1 MENTSLSIE
10 SEYIKNLQQQIYFL
24 ELEANFLR
32 EQTKKAINLQPL
44 LASEMEHM
52 LQKLQ
57 TLQCQADS
65 LHLELKRKKSGL
77 NMLKMERNQLNN
89 QINMADEHHLKE
101 KRVLVEEIRQ
111 LKREKAEKDEQ
122 ISTKETEISYAKQ
135 QLEEQQMNLKNK
147 EQAILMLKTKVMQQL
162 EQQKVMELQLSEK
175 RKEFLEMQSAVHEM
189 EEKILKKTAAM
200 HEQITHDL
208 RNEISFLHHQ
218 ICERELLAEQD
229 RLLRSK
235 MVDDYAALTKENN
248 VLQSRLLELVK
259 QTDIQRVLKEEVYTT
274 HSASIAQFLTV
285 KDQEANLQREIK
297 RHQEILEQEMST
309 FQELEDKI
317 SILEKRNTTLDLNI
331 STLSSRVAEV
341 KAMLEKEERDNIE
354 LKRENSLLID
364 FASNLKKQLA
374 GKENR
379 LLQASN
385 KMLALDEAISA
396 LKIKHTLHRSL
407 QSEKWDKISKMANS
421 LKKLK
426 NSMADIVDRMGKQ

>member
-1 MENTSLSIE
+1 
-10 SEYIKNLQQQIYFL
+10 
-24 ELEANFLR
+24 
-32 EQTKKAINLQPL
+32 
-44 LASEMEHM
+44 
-52 LQKLQ
+52 
-57 TLQCQADS
+57 
-65 LHLELKRKKSGL
+65 
-77 NMLKMERNQLNN
+77 MLKMERNQLNN